1 MHRKYHLSIR
11 DFDQYAS
18 TNHLFLL
25 HLRLCRMHIGMSS
38 MPLVC
43 HRRNPLAGS
52 TFQNG
57 PFGVAEWAV
66 LNGHTARFEML
77 YGPFGRTLLPT

>member
-11 DFDQYAS
+11 DFEQYAS
-18 TNHLFLL
+18 TTHLFLL
-25 HLRLCRMHIGMSS
+25 HLSLCRMRIGMSG
-38 MPLVC
+38 MPQVC
-43 HRRNPLAGS
+43 QRRNPLAGS
-52 TFQNG
+52 TLQNR

-66 LNGHTARFEML
+66 LNGHTARFEMQ